1 MVLQVWNNQCAT
13 QHVPETPSLQTYQ
26 NNAAISTIIFPAN
39 LSEKPKKVSGQVA

>member
-13 QHVPETPSLQTYQ
+13 QHMPYQ